1 MGPKKIDMD
10 ALRAWTGTGAEFAR
24 MVGVTRQA
32 VSLARQRGGIACQR
46 ADHEDGA
53 CPIEYGTAAGY
64 RWHGCRCQ
72 ECTDAHRV
80 RTAEERQRARERA
93 KAQKGAL
100 P

>member
-1 MGPKKIDMD
+1 MD
-10 ALRAWTGTGAEFAR
+10 TLRAWTGTGAEFAR

-46 ADHEDGA
+46 ADHEAGA
-53 CPIEYGTAAGY
+53 CPIENGTAAGY
-64 RWHGCRCQ
+64 RWHGCRCP
-72 ECTDAHRV
+72 ECTEAHRV

-93 KAQKGAL
+93 KERAAL